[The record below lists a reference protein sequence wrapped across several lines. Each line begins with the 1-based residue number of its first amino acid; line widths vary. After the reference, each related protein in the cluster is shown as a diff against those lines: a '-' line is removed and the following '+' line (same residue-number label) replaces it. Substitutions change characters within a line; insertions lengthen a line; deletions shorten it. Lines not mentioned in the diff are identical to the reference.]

1 MELRVGNK
9 YRIGRK
15 IGSGSFGDIYLG
27 TSIVNGEEVAIKLES
42 IKAKHPQLEY
52 EARVYKTLA
61 GGIGIPFIRWFGT
74 ECDYNAMVMDLLGP
88 SLEDLFNF
96 CSRKFS
102 LKTVLLLAD
111 QLISRIEYIHSKNF
125 IHRDIKP
132 DNFLMGIGKRGN
144 QVYVIDFG
152 LAKKY
157 RDPKSHLHIP
167 YRENKNLTGTARYA
181 SINTHLGVE
190 QSRRDDLESLSY
202 VMMYFCRGSLPWQGL
217 KAATKKQK
225 YDRIMEKKM
234 TTSTDILCRGFP
246 QEFSIYLNYVR
257 SLRFDDKPDYSYLRK
272 LFRDLFVREGFQYDY
287 VFDWTIYKYEKEST
301 RSQQQMAMQ
310 QPQVQQQQLP
320 PQQDHQKFV
329 PSYQPLRTVRNDQQD
344 MSQQAAIPILHEQ
357 PRRRLQ
363 VPPPQSQAMP
373 QSGQDYD
380 PRVNPSDR
388 MYQH

>member
-246 QEFSIYLNYVR
+246 QEFAIYLNYVR

-301 RSQQQMAMQ
+301 RNQQQMAMQ
-310 QPQVQQQQLP
+310 QSAAQPAIAAQDEAKYQQQYFPQHIRSGVREQSALQP
-320 PQQDHQKFV
+320 PI
-329 PSYQPLRTVRNDQQD
+329 T
-344 MSQQAAIPILHEQ
+344 MMEQ

-363 VPPPQSQAMP
+363 VPPPQSQTMP
-373 QSGQDYD
+373 QSGMDQGND

-388 MYQH
+388 